1 MTLRIISLLV
11 LTANV
16 VGCTT
21 SAPLDVDPS
30 AQAILVRQERIV
42 LQLREPA
49 TKRQRL
55 RGFIVSASRGRV
67 DALQL
72 LIGGPP
78 RLSAQIAS
86 QAKEMGVD
94 AHNVLLDPS
103 IDQNDGVSVRVE
115 AIVYSASPPQCP
127 SLSSPLGKDN
137 SFDQTLGCSIRH
149 NLAVMVND
157 PRNLLDNPAV
167 RPSNGDRAA
176 TPVAKYRTFATD
188 KDAPEPGPNNPR

>member
-16 VGCTT
+16 AGCTT
-21 SAPLDVDPS
+21 SAPLDVDLS
-30 AQAILVRQERIV
+30 QALLVRHENIV
-42 LQLREPA
+42 LQLQGLNA

-72 LIGGPP
+72 LISGPSL
-78 RLSAQIAS
+78 LSAQIAS
-86 QAKEMGVD
+86 QAKKMGVD
-94 AHNVLLDPS
+94 AHNIHLLDPS

-157 PRNLLDNPAV
+157 PRDLLDNPAV
-167 RPSNGDRAA
+167 KPSNGDRAA
-176 TPVAKYRTFATD
+176 TPVAKYRTFATN
-188 KDAPEPGPNNPR
+188 KDAPEPGT

>member
-16 VGCTT
+16 AGCTT
-21 SAPLDVDPS
+21 SAPFDVDPS
-30 AQAILVRQERIV
+30 AQAILVRQENIV
-42 LQLREPA
+42 LLSQGLYA
-49 TKRQRL
+49 TERQRL

-72 LIGGPP
+72 LISGPS

-86 QAKEMGVD
+86 QARKMGVD
-94 AHNVLLDPS
+94 AHNVHLLDPS

-115 AIVYSASPPQCP
+115 AIVYSASPPECP

-157 PRNLLDNPAV
+157 PRDLLDNPAV
-167 RPSNGDRAA
+167 KPSNGDRAA

-188 KDAPEPGPNNPR
+188 KVAPEPRT